1 MLNSSRN
8 NSPPFER
15 QKREERKKRRK
26 TSLGQ
31 ALSAWACCFRRCQCR
46 PALDPDIKGL
56 RESFIPFKLE
66 VCVLAPMSLIF
77 ATSLPATSGHY
88 TLLQCLSHVSQ
99 MLSSYPHLIPSG
111 TVLRV
116 RLGPS
121 YSCLFPEMLYCTAV
135 DYILD
140 PFVFSLPGNLWH
152 KWVTDPIRNCPTPLV
167 ETGLLGR
174 SCNFRSWTFCAL
186 ELEKPKRLFFVIY
199 QT

>member
-1 MLNSSRN
+1 MLKSSRN
-8 NSPPFER
+8 NSPTFEQ
-15 QKREERKKRRK
+15 QKREERKKEERHLQDK
-26 TSLGQ
+26 PCQHGLVAFAGVSADQPWILTS
-31 ALSAWACCFRRCQCR
+31 
-46 PALDPDIKGL
+46 
-56 RESFIPFKLE
+56 SFIPFKLE

-99 MLSSYPHLIPSG
+99 MLSSYPHLISSG

-152 KWVTDPIRNCPTPLV
+152 K
-167 ETGLLGR
+167 
-174 SCNFRSWTFCAL
+174 
-186 ELEKPKRLFFVIY
+186 
-199 QT
+199 

>member
-1 MLNSSRN
+1 MLKSSRN
-8 NSPPFER
+8 NSPTFEQ
-15 QKREERKKRRK
+15 QKREERKKEERRK

-99 MLSSYPHLIPSG
+99 MLSSYPHLISSG

-186 ELEKPKRLFFVIY
+186 ELEKPKRLFL
-199 QT
+199 